1 MATDSQIL
9 LAING
14 VLQNYQ
20 VSVDTANSKSTWLK
34 VVTADR
40 LQASKDIQEKLKK
53 FNVPYTEEKTS
64 KSSFAAIK
72 FTLSSGTN
80 EYIYFKNAK
89 GGGSGAGAAETKLS
103 ESSQALY
110 CALAFYVVKGRLDA
124 GDVCVENFE
133 KAKAH
138 IDTDERY
145 ENMINDLK
153 DDWVKSCTVGATKL
167 WETYHGSGT
176 YTFHRG
182 SKTVDKIEKHAWSI
196 IRAEGAFGNLNKWSP
211 ADIYMV
217 ANDFDITTITN
228 ERTLQGLN
236 NAMWENLKNNK
247 LIGVSLKKITRSTGT
262 LSNKNF
268 PTDKRISDLKYTGF
282 KTNTEAMDVYLEFT
296 KGKIQF
302 RSFGGDV
309 SLTGWQGEMKGAS
322 ANQGKISLG
331 PLNYIL
337 KRHGV
342 SEVPTSQESARLA
355 VSGGERHWKVIDKMF
370 KDLGVTKANE
380 DLTQYIGMQTPKWRY
395 SKYLCLSLAK
405 IMEGLPKDKAN
416 AVMEDIY
423 LYASSSTTYS
433 APYIKLE

>member
-1 MATDSQIL
+1 
-9 LAING
+9 
-14 VLQNYQ
+14 
-20 VSVDTANSKSTWLK
+20 
-34 VVTADR
+34 
-40 LQASKDIQEKLKK
+40 
-53 FNVPYTEEKTS
+53 
-64 KSSFAAIK
+64 
-72 FTLSSGTN
+72 
-80 EYIYFKNAK
+80 
-89 GGGSGAGAAETKLS
+89 
-103 ESSQALY
+103 
-110 CALAFYVVKGRLDA
+110 
-124 GDVCVENFE
+124 
-133 KAKAH
+133 
-138 IDTDERY
+138 
-145 ENMINDLK
+145 
-153 DDWVKSCTVGATKL
+153 
-167 WETYHGSGT
+167 
-176 YTFHRG
+176 
-182 SKTVDKIEKHAWSI
+182 
-196 IRAEGAFGNLNKWSP
+196 
-211 ADIYMV
+211 MV

-355 VSGGERHWKVIDKMF
+355 VSGGERHWKAIDKMF

-395 SKYLCLSLAK
+395 SKYLCLSLTK
-405 IMEGLPKDKAN
+405 IMQGLPKDKAN